1 MFLLLILIDI
11 YLLAIKKDRT
21 ERGLS
26 RWGTLLWYR
35 FAFND
40 GRY

>member
-1 MFLLLILIDI
+1 MSLLLILIDI

-26 RWGTLLWYR
+26 RWNSH
-35 FAFND
+35 FMI
-40 GRY
+40 